1 MVSEIPEDI
10 IFNITPYPLRVIE
23 PVASKWLIEAS
34 KYTWWG
40 RTALHIRDG
49 EERRRHLEGLTTVM
63 GVEMQRIEERKNE
76 LLAERAK
83 MKVVMEIYEEY
94 QQTMKEKMMEN
105 AVLENEV
112 NEMMRNSAVRQARKH
127 INNLKG
133 RVSMGI
139 GSTSTPIV
147 DSGSVQPSVN
157 SPSMTSIQYEQRPP
171 LDFNEDSSSDDISSS
186 PPKDDDEV
194 IDDEEGHEREN
205 EV

>member
-76 LLAERAK
+76 LLAGRAK

>member
-63 GVEMQRIEERKNE
+63 GV
-76 LLAERAK
+76 K

>member
-49 EERRRHLEGLTTVM
+49 EERRRHLEGLTTVT
-63 GVEMQRIEERKNE
+63 GVEMQRSEERKNE

-139 GSTSTPIV
+139 GSISTPIV